1 MASPAASTGTRVPAG
16 VVVWRGVMTIA
27 PSVDAVVMRTESA
40 TSPCAI

>member
-1 MASPAASTGTRVPAG
+1 MASPAASTGTRVPAR
-16 VVVWRGVMTIA
+16 VLVRRGVMTIA